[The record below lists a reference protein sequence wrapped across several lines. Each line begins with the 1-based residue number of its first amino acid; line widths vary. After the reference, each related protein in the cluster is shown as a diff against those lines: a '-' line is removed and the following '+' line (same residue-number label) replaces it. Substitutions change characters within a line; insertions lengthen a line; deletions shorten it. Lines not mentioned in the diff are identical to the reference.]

1 MGFRLHFGLGRAA
14 KADAVGDR
22 RQPAIRIEPT
32 MLARSRCS
40 WGTLLLACGH
50 VALLTGGA
58 LAPEVRFT
66 DVTQPSGIDFIHG
79 NSATSN
85 KHLVEKVEGLALI
98 TRALF
103 ELLEESTGVSE
114 EQLRAKITEIDLRD
128 GQADGRMSPRP
139 TKCPKCDAMMS
150 PRFGR
155 CLFCG
160 EQDKSA
166 PVF

>member
-1 MGFRLHFGLGRAA
+1 MLWDLYQHYQIAQLDARVDRLQDGASRVTIAH
-14 KADAVGDR
+14 DA
-22 RQPAIRIEPT
+22 
-32 MLARSRCS
+32 
-40 WGTLLLACGH
+40 
-50 VALLTGGA
+50 
-58 LAPEVRFT
+58 
-66 DVTQPSGIDFIHG
+66 
-79 NSATSN
+79 N
-85 KHLVEKVEGLALI
+85 KHLAEKVERLALI

-139 TKCPKCDAMMS
+139 TRCPKCDAMMS

-166 PVF
+166 PVL

>member
-1 MGFRLHFGLGRAA
+1 MLWDLYQHFHL
-14 KADAVGDR
+14 KQLDARVDHLQDG
-22 RQPAIRIEPT
+22 A
-32 MLARSRCS
+32 SR
-40 WGTLLLACGH
+40 
-50 VALLTGGA
+50 
-58 LAPEVRFT
+58 
-66 DVTQPSGIDFIHG
+66 VTIAHD
-79 NSATSN
+79 AT

-139 TKCPKCDAMMS
+139 TRCPKCDAMMS

-166 PVF
+166 PVL